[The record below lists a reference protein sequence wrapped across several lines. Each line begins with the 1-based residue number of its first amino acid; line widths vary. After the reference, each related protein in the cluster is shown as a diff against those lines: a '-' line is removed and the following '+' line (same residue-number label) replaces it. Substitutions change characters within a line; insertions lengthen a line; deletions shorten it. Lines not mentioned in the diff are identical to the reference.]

1 MLKNYKDRLMRSN
14 CAYDVESVVN
24 ELCNELCI
32 IIELLDIRYYQ
43 KLVNRIQVNNDDLEL
58 KAYWIGEL
66 LSHLIEVSQ
75 LDFNESD
82 E

>member
-1 MLKNYKDRLMRSN
+1 MDNYKARLL
-14 CAYDVESVVN
+14 ESKSRYELEMIIN

-43 KLVNRIQVNNDDLEL
+43 KLVNRIAVNNDVLEL
-58 KAYWIGEL
+58 KADWIDEL
-66 LSHLIEVSQ
+66 LSYLKDCSQIE
-75 LDFNESD
+75 FNESD